1 MNKAT
6 HTRSSLVS
14 IMPFAAALFIA
25 PVSKAHHSSAMYDD
39 KQTVTVEGA
48 VTKFEWSNPH
58 VYIYLKQLTA
68 AGQTVEWEVEA
79 SPPSI
84 LRRLG
89 WSQDI
94 LHSGDAIAVTG
105 HPARDS
111 GRKSL
116 LPTLIKKGDA
126 TLFDRKGEVARL
138 ESAGAA
144 PSGTAGGLELDGVW
158 VTLLA
163 LKVEEQLD
171 PEKLTLT
178 AKGKASYKRFDE
190 KKNHP
195 GANCVPYSAPFFMTT
210 PDLKRITKGDGVI
223 LIDGEFDGAQ
233 RTIHMNV
240 STHEGAPFRFR
251 DTPSAA
257 GKAIDL
263 VIDTT
268 HFRSCHGQ
276 CVRPAVR
283 RPQAPGRAADA
294 GWERRADLPL
304 RINGSGISGGAGR
317 GRCAM
322 GISAERDL
330 CGAQVRPGKCKTLRD
345 ALGRRAFIHLND
357 DFAPGVSLLEIADG
371 LRRLGQLVAPIDD
384 RRQFPRLAS
393 NCATH

>member
-6 HTRSSLVS
+6 HTRSSFAS
-14 IMPFAAALFIA
+14 IIPFAAALLTA

-58 VYIYLKQLTA
+58 VYIYLKQLTT

-94 LHSGDAIAVTG
+94 LHPGDAIAVTG

-144 PSGTAGGLELDGVW
+144 PSGTAGSLELDGVW

-178 AKGKASYKRFDE
+178 AKGKAAYKRFDE

-233 RTIHMNV
+233 RIVHMDV
-240 STHEGAPFRFR
+240 STHEGAPVSVQGHSVGRWE
-251 DTPSAA
+251 
-257 GKAIDL
+257 GKAL

-268 HFRSCHGQ
+268 GFT
-276 CVRPAVR
+276 
-283 RPQAPGRAADA
+283 D
-294 GWERRADLPL
+294 
-304 RINGSGISGGAGR
+304 N
-317 GRCAM
+317 AM
-322 GISAERDL
+322 GNAYGLPSGARKHLVERLTPDGKGALTYHFELSDSEYLAAPVAGDVQWVFRPNVAYAALKCDL
-330 CGAQVRPGKCKTLRD
+330 ENA
-345 ALGRRAFIHLND
+345 RRF
-357 DFAPGVSLLEIADG
+357 
-371 LRRLGQLVAPIDD
+371 
-384 RRQFPRLAS
+384 
-393 NCATH
+393 ATH

>member
-1 MNKAT
+1 MIKAR
-6 HTRSSLVS
+6 HTRASRAWV
-14 IMPFAAALFIA
+14 IPFAAAWFIA

-39 KQTVTVEGA
+39 KQTLTVEGA

-94 LHSGDAIAVTG
+94 LHPGDAIAVTG

-111 GRKSL
+111 DRKSL

-126 TLFDRKGEVARL
+126 TLFDRKGELARL

-144 PSGTAGGLELDGVW
+144 PSGAVRSLELDGVW

-163 LKVEEQLD
+163 IKLEEQLD
-171 PEKLTLT
+171 PEKLSLT
-178 AKGKASYKRFDE
+178 AKGKTAFKRFDE

-195 GANCVPYSAPFFMTT
+195 GANCVPNSAPVFMIT

-233 RTIHMNV
+233 RIVHMDV
-240 STHEGAPFRFR
+240 ATHDGAPVSVQGHSVGRWE
-251 DTPSAA
+251 
-257 GKAIDL
+257 GKSL
-263 VIDTT
+263 VIDTM
-268 HFRSCHGQ
+268 HF
-276 CVRPAVR
+276 
-283 RPQAPGRAADA
+283 AD
-294 GWERRADLPL
+294 
-304 RINGSGISGGAGR
+304 S
-317 GRCAM
+317 AM
-322 GISAERDL
+322 GNAYGLPSGARKHLVERLTPDGKGALTYHFELSDPEFLAAPVAGDVQWVYRPDAIYAPLKCDL
-330 CGAQVRPGKCKTLRD
+330 ENA
-345 ALGRRAFIHLND
+345 RRYTT
-357 DFAPGVSLLEIADG
+357 
-371 LRRLGQLVAPIDD
+371 R
-384 RRQFPRLAS
+384 
-393 NCATH
+393 

>member
-6 HTRSSLVS
+6 HARSYLG
-14 IMPFAAALFIA
+14 ILPLAAALFVA
-25 PVSKAHHSSAMYDD
+25 SVSKAHHSSAMYDD

-48 VTKFEWSNPH
+48 VMKFEWSNPH

-94 LHSGDAIAVTG
+94 LHPGDAITVTG

-111 GRKSL
+111 SRKSL
-116 LPTLIKKGDA
+116 IPTLIKKGDA

-144 PSGTAGGLELDGVW
+144 PPGPVGSLELDGVW

-163 LKVEEQLD
+163 IKIEEQLD
-171 PEKLTLT
+171 PEKLSLT
-178 AKGKASYKRFDE
+178 AKGKTAFKHFDE

-195 GANCVPYSAPFFMTT
+195 GANCVPNPAPFFMTT

-233 RTIHMNV
+233 RIVHMDV
-240 STHEGAPFRFR
+240 STHDGAPVSVQGHSVGRWEG
-251 DTPSAA
+251 TS
-257 GKAIDL
+257 L

-268 HFRSCHGQ
+268 HFT
-276 CVRPAVR
+276 
-283 RPQAPGRAADA
+283 D
-294 GWERRADLPL
+294 
-304 RINGSGISGGAGR
+304 N
-317 GRCAM
+317 AM
-322 GISAERDL
+322 GNAYGLPSGARKHLVERLTPDGKGALTYHFELSDPEFLAIPVAGDAQWVFRPNLTYAPLKCDL
-330 CGAQVRPGKCKTLRD
+330 ENA
-345 ALGRRAFIHLND
+345 RRF
-357 DFAPGVSLLEIADG
+357 
-371 LRRLGQLVAPIDD
+371 
-384 RRQFPRLAS
+384 
-393 NCATH
+393 ATH